1 MSEQRMSSQLA
12 ESLEQSTFHCQRSE
26 WEISPF
32 LVVTIYYI
40 PRLYLIFKTGRVCVL
55 PPWKEVHGDIWD
67 QQTRDGRPHH
77 NFLQGELLMLVL
89 VLGGLIHFF
98 RWEAELP
105 RWEINLP
112 KWDTRA
118 SRWATCYCSPFCH
131 ARTCE
136 LSLLLKLLS
145 PGISRKLCR
154 VGVPRG
160 PGWKMKNRTCDQDL
174 SRHNNWCLH
183 LIFISISERRRIV
196 FLPCWLGE
204 PWQKCFGRGRRK
216 DCDHLHWMREIFIA
230 GLSNIMSIRVIN
242 GTLNKVKF
250 CWSRKH

>member
-1 MSEQRMSSQLA
+1 MRNFA
-12 ESLEQSTFHCQRSE
+12 F
-26 WEISPF
+26 P
-32 LVVTIYYI
+32 VVTFLYI
-40 PRLYLIFKTGRVCVL
+40 PRLYLILNTGRVCVL

-131 ARTCE
+131 ARTCD
-136 LSLLLKLLS
+136 LSLLLKSLS
-145 PGISRKLCR
+145 LGISRELCR

-196 FLPCWLGE
+196 FFSFLTGW
-204 PWQKCFGRGRRK
+204 
-216 DCDHLHWMREIFIA
+216 
-230 GLSNIMSIRVIN
+230 
-242 GTLNKVKF
+242 TLAEVYWK
-250 CWSRKH
+250 R

>member
-32 LVVTIYYI
+32 LVVTFLYI
-40 PRLYLIFKTGRVCVL
+40 PRLYLILNTGRVCVL

-118 SRWATCYCSPFCH
+118 SRWVMSH
-131 ARTCE
+131 
-136 LSLLLKLLS
+136 LLLLYFLSRTHMWIIIAIEIALRRHIKGALLS
-145 PGISRKLCR
+145 GSPEGARL
-154 VGVPRG
+154 
-160 PGWKMKNRTCDQDL
+160 KNEESYL
-174 SRHNNWCLH
+174 
-183 LIFISISERRRIV
+183 
-196 FLPCWLGE
+196 
-204 PWQKCFGRGRRK
+204 
-216 DCDHLHWMREIFIA
+216 
-230 GLSNIMSIRVIN
+230 
-242 GTLNKVKF
+242 
-250 CWSRKH
+250 WSRSVQT